1 MNEKIHDF
9 RLIEIEIE
17 LGILREQLKHI
28 EEGIEQG
35 RERSDLESAPNTPS
49 EDESDWDMRRQQYD
63 YETEVILPRMW
74 RNPFLVSMFSVYETS
89 VTEVASLIQKK
100 QGRQIRLNDRR
111 GEFLDRAKKYYKD
124 ILQFNLS
131 TSNERWKWLNK
142 LSDLRNVIA
151 HTNGR
156 LETVSRER
164 KRKML
169 RYEGANESYDYLVV
183 SRHFL
188 SKTLALVTDELED
201 LVARY
206 REWDTTNSE
215 RNQGEQRAEDTDGPT
230 ESR

>member
-1 MNEKIHDF
+1 M
-9 RLIEIEIE
+9 
-17 LGILREQLKHI
+17 
-28 EEGIEQG
+28 
-35 RERSDLESAPNTPS
+35 T
-49 EDESDWDMRRQQYD
+49 
-63 YETEVILPRMW
+63 RMW
-74 RNPFLVSMFSVYETS
+74 RSPFLVSMFSVYETS

-100 QGRQIRLNDRR
+100 QERQIRLNDLR
-111 GEFLDRAKKYYKD
+111 GEFLDRAKKYYKS

-131 TSNERWKWLNK
+131 TSNERWKRLNK

-164 KRKML
+164 KRKIL

-183 SRHFL
+183 SRDFL

-206 REWDTTNSE
+206 REWDTKSN
-215 RNQGEQRAEDTDGPT
+215 
-230 ESR
+230 

>member
-1 MNEKIHDF
+1 MNEKIYDL
-9 RLIEIEIE
+9 RLVEVEVE
-17 LGILREQLKHI
+17 LGILEEQLEHI
-28 EEGIEQG
+28 EEQIKLGQTRAE
-35 RERSDLESAPNTPS
+35 EEFAPNTPS
-49 EDESDWDMRRQQYD
+49 EDESDWDTRRQQYD

-74 RNPFLVSMFSVYETS
+74 RSPFLVSMFSVYETS

-100 QGRQIRLNDRR
+100 QERQIRLNDLR
-111 GEFLDRAKKYYKD
+111 GEFLDRAKKYYKS

-131 TSNERWKWLNK
+131 TSNERWKRLNK

-164 KRKML
+164 KRKIL

-183 SRHFL
+183 SRDFL

-206 REWDTTNSE
+206 REWDTKSN
-215 RNQGEQRAEDTDGPT
+215 
-230 ESR
+230 